1 MINFTIHIS
10 EQLALKGFLF
20 LHARQGMSIFDL
32 GVHTNIENFSLNIMS
47 SVLFK
52 AN

>member
-10 EQLALKGFLF
+10 EQLALKRFSF
-20 LHARQGMSIFDL
+20 IHARQSMSIFDL

-47 SVLFK
+47 SVFVK